1 LITDE
6 LTPQPP
12 ALVEIH
18 DVGFRYGGA
27 WAVKNCSFDIFEGR
41 VTGLIGPNGAGKS
54 TLMEILSGF
63 LMPAEGRIMYRGED
77 VSRVGAVGMASRGVV
92 RTFQSARVLPRLPVI
107 ENVMIAAGGQTG
119 ESALRSMFWRR
130 SWAGQERKLRAEAA
144 ELIDWLGLSSHLY
157 VQAGTLSG
165 GQQRLLEIARALM
178 AHPKL
183 LLFDEPTAGVF
194 PEVSQLI
201 ASRICDIAKQGVTI
215 LVVAH
220 NMGFLE
226 AVADECVVMAQG
238 KVLTRGALDY
248 VREHEEVVAAYL
260 GLPRTPTELTRE

>member
-1 LITDE
+1 MITE
-6 LTPQPP
+6 EKTPEPA
-12 ALVEIH
+12 ALVQIR

-27 WAVKNCSFDIFEGR
+27 WAVRNCSFDIADGR
-41 VTGLIGPNGAGKS
+41 ITGLIGPNGAGKS

-63 LMPAEGRIMYRGED
+63 LPAAEGQISYRGED
-77 VSRVGAVGMASRGVV
+77 VTKVGAVGLASRGVV

-107 ENVMIAAGGQTG
+107 ENVMIAAGNQTG
-119 ESALRSMFWRR
+119 ESALRSMFLRR
-130 SWAGQERKLRAEAA
+130 SWAQQEKELRAEAV
-144 ELIDWLGLSSHLY
+144 ELIDWLGLGSHRY
-157 VQAGTLSG
+157 VPAGTLSG

-201 ASRICDIAKQGVTI
+201 ASRIRDIAKQGVTI

-226 AVADECVVMAQG
+226 AVADECVVMAAG
-238 KVLTRGALDY
+238 KVLTTGALDY
-248 VREHEEVVAAYL
+248 VRAHEEVVAAYL
-260 GLPRTPTELTRE
+260 GLPRTPTEIRE

>member
-1 LITDE
+1 MITDDTTVE
-6 LTPQPP
+6 PK
-12 ALVEIH
+12 ALVQIK

-27 WAVKNCSFDIFEGR
+27 WAVRNCTFDVYEGR
-41 VTGLIGPNGAGKS
+41 ITGLIGPNGAGKS
-54 TLMEILSGF
+54 TLMEVLSGF
-63 LMPAEGRIMYRGED
+63 LPPAEGQIFYNGED

-92 RTFQSARVLPRLPVI
+92 RTFQSAKVFPRLPVI
-107 ENVMIAAGGQTG
+107 ENVMIAAGNQTG
-119 ESALRSMFWRR
+119 EGALRSMFWRR
-130 SWAGQERKLRAEAA
+130 SWASQENALRVEAA

-157 VQAGTLSG
+157 VPAGNLSG

-201 ASRICDIAKQGVTI
+201 ARRIREIAAQGVTI

-226 AVADECVVMAQG
+226 AVADECVVMAAG
-238 KVLTRGALDY
+238 KLLTRGGLKY

-260 GLPRTPTELTRE
+260 GLPRTPSEIKE